1 MNNNKKL
8 HGNNARIKPD
18 KTIIPRFMNFVSIGH
33 TTRDGTV
40 YYQDDDQVALAKK
53 EVNDITKL

>member
-1 MNNNKKL
+1 MNSKKL
-8 HGNNARIKPD
+8 HGNSARIKPD
-18 KTIIPRFMNFVSIGH
+18 KTIMPRFTNFVSIGH

-40 YYQDDDQVALAKK
+40 YYQDEEQVELAKK